1 MIDYI
6 PTGEVAGKSNRLLK
20 KGTEKYLFSLR
31 FGTQEQASVMKYN
44 KCIMPRVLQ
53 NIFKV

>member
-1 MIDYI
+1 MADDI
-6 PTGEVAGKSNRLLK
+6 PTDEVAGKSNRLLK
-20 KGTEKYLFSLR
+20 KGTQSYLFSPL
-31 FGTQEQASVMKYN
+31 FGTQEQASIMKYS